1 VLHYLLLRASQIIIR
16 LTFCVTFD
24 RLVLFIFFCEKNEK
38 LKVTFKVYYM
48 LNNITTK
55 ISNNYDFLNK
65 SSRSNL
71 GKKIQTNYK
80 LKQMKYYLM
89 PLLNVDKQT

>member
-1 VLHYLLLRASQIIIR
+1 
-16 LTFCVTFD
+16 
-24 RLVLFIFFCEKNEK
+24 
-38 LKVTFKVYYM
+38 M